1 MSEKSIL
8 IEEEDENQV
17 SSLEVS
23 EFLKENKKDDEKP
36 QDDTPEDLN
45 KEEKETKS
53 EYKDKDER
61 ISISP
66 SKLYQPDKPQF
77 DFNNLQVSVSD
88 KVHPITNQD
97 KEIYLESMLTEMPLH
112 LDIKM
117 KNGIT
122 ITCRDL
128 NMYERSLSLE
138 LAKDRIKEASMR
150 PEMVLSILRDI
161 RLPMQ
166 IVKVNNKPFKT
177 IKFEFDPES
186 SFDKFDKDKEE
197 LRRLSRNVLM
207 PIPSVL
213 QAMYTKALNV
223 FEHKLAVLEESAFNS
238 DFWNPV
244 DTD

>member
-36 QDDTPEDLN
+36 QDDTTEDL
-45 KEEKETKS
+45 KKDEEETKS
-53 EYKDKDER
+53 EDKDER
-61 ISISP
+61 VSISP
-66 SKLYQPDKPQF
+66 SKLYEQDKPQF

-88 KVHPITNQD
+88 KLHPITNQD
-97 KEIYLESMLTEMPLH
+97 KEVYLEAMLTEMPLH

-138 LAKDRIKEASMR
+138 LAKERIKEASMR
-150 PEMVLSILRDI
+150 PEMVLSVLRDI

-186 SFDKFDKDKEE
+186 SLDKFDRDKEE
-197 LRRLSRNVLM
+197 LRKLSRNVLM